1 MISRS
6 VAQMATASILTRTSP
21 LRGTGVRLLLRTRV
35 SGSPRTHACIVSG
48 IGKSALVRTPGGEY
62 ITNPT
67 QTLRFTPRLG
77 STLEQGFPAQYP
89 VSILWRD
96 RVIITNMVTDA
107 VSSVTSVATA

>member
-67 QTLRFTPRLG
+67 QTLTLDTPARFNLRARLPRPISWKYFVAG
-77 STLEQGFPAQYP
+77 SRHNT
-89 VSILWRD
+89 D
-96 RVIITNMVTDA
+96 MVTDA
-107 VSSVTSVATA
+107 VSSVTPVATA